1 MNNLITNTASN
12 ALSLAGGAASRVRQG
27 VARWVPGAVK
37 AIAAGA
43 NLMVLRDG
51 SRKVAKAVK
60 RNPATTAAALTVA
73 VGAGVA
79 LWMLRRNRQRRGL
92 DETMRTIEVEAVRVD
107 RKPVSKRAPRRAPA
121 PGRAAASS
129 TRRRAQTVPD
139 NE

>member
-12 ALSLAGGAASRVRQG
+12 ALSLAGGAASRVRLG

-43 NLMVLRDG
+43 NLVVLRDG
-51 SRKVAKAVK
+51 SRKVARAVK

-79 LWMLRRNRQRRGL
+79 LWMLRRNRQQRGL
-92 DETMRTIEVEAVRVD
+92 DETMRTIEVEAVRMD
-107 RKPVSKRAPRRAPA
+107 RKPASKRAPRKPAAP
-121 PGRAAASS
+121 RKAAASS
-129 TRRRAQTVPD
+129 TRRHGRTQPD
-139 NE
+139 SE